1 MKLEIRNLVPPPDR
15 ILIQRAADIVRK
27 GGVVAFPTETSYG
40 LGASIEH
47 IDALERIYIIKKRP
61 RHKPL
66 LILISNISDLIHL
79 VSRVPPAAVTL
90 MERFWPG
97 PLTLLLPA
105 KPGLPWPLCAD
116 TAKVGV
122 RISSHSWAHSMV
134 TTLGN
139 PMTATSA
146 NLSEHPATCRAEEVA
161 DQLRF
166 FPPDYILDG
175 GLTSGGAPSTIIDV
189 CTDPP
194 EIIREGAINSKDISN
209 RYRVQWS
216 GDSGHK
222 R

>member
-1 MKLEIRNLVPPPDR
+1 MVPPPDR
-15 ILIQRAADIVRK
+15 LLIQRAADIVRK

-40 LGASIEH
+40 LGASIKH

-79 VSRVPPAAVTL
+79 VNQVPPAAVTL
-90 MERFWPG
+90 IERFWPG

-105 KPGLPWPLCAD
+105 KPNLPWPLCANTD
-116 TAKVGV
+116 KVGV
-122 RISSHSWAHSMV
+122 RISSHSWAHSLV

-146 NLSEHPATCRAEEVA
+146 NLSKYPATYKAEEVA
-161 DQLRF
+161 DQLLS

-175 GLTSGGAPSTIIDV
+175 GPTSGEAPSTIIDV
-189 CTDPP
+189 CTDPIK
-194 EIIREGAINSKDISN
+194 IIREGAINPKDIRS
-209 RYRVQWS
+209 VS
-216 GDSGHK
+216 A
-222 R
+222 

>member
-1 MKLEIRNLVPPPDR
+1 MVPPPDR
-15 ILIQRAADIVRK
+15 ILIQRAADIVRE

-40 LGASIEH
+40 LGASIKH

-79 VSRVPPAAVTL
+79 VNQIPPAAVTL
-90 MERFWPG
+90 IEHFWPG

-105 KPGLPWPLCAD
+105 KPDLPWPLCTNTD
-116 TAKVGV
+116 KVGV
-122 RISSHSWAHSMV
+122 RISSHSWAHSLV

-146 NLSEHPATCRAEEVA
+146 NLSKYPATYQAEEVA
-161 DQLRF
+161 DQLRS

-175 GLTSGGAPSTIIDV
+175 GPTSGAAPSTIIDV
-189 CTDPP
+189 CTDPIK
-194 EIIREGAINSKDISN
+194 IIREGAINPKDIRS
-209 RYRVQWS
+209 VAA
-216 GDSGHK
+216 
-222 R
+222 